1 MHSLTQQPFPAQA
14 DAARPTLPIL
24 PAFAGVALL
33 AVLTA
38 CQTTPPANAD
48 LDAARSAV
56 AQARANPYVGRA
68 GAVEL
73 ERAQLAL
80 QRAEGSWNTRADN
93 DDVRHLSYIARRRA
107 EAALAVGAQAQADER
122 LQQAGAD
129 RERLRLQART
139 READLATQR
148 ARAAQA
154 NAQNA
159 QASAQTAQNQAAQSR
174 EQADSARQQASQ
186 QSELARQQAERAAAL
201 QRDLQDLQ
209 AKSTQRGMVVTMGD
223 VLFATGKANLQPGA
237 QRNVEK
243 LANVLKQHPE
253 RKVLVEGFTD
263 NVGSDDLNLELSR
276 RRAESFAGALQE
288 AGVPPARIE
297 VRAHGEEMP
306 VADNNTPAG
315 RQQNRRVEILFSDG
329 QGQFAAP

>member
-1 MHSLTQQPFPAQA
+1 MESLIHPPAA
-14 DAARPTLPIL
+14 VPVEAPRTGLPVV
-24 PAFAGVALL
+24 PAFAGLALV

-48 LDAARSAV
+48 LDAARGAV
-56 AQARANPYVGRA
+56 AQARANPYVSRA

-80 QRAEGSWNTRADN
+80 QRAESSWNTRAD
-93 DDVRHLSYIARRRA
+93 DEDVRHLSYIARRRA
-107 EAALAVGAQAQADER
+107 EAALAVGTQAQADER
-122 LQQAGAD
+122 LQQASAD

-139 READLATQR
+139 REAELATQH
-148 ARAAQA
+148 ARS
-154 NAQNA
+154 A
-159 QASAQTAQNQAAQSR
+159 QASAQTAQSQAAQSR
-174 EQADSARQQASQ
+174 EQADAARQQAAQ
-186 QSELARQQAERAAAL
+186 QAEAARQQAERAAAL
-201 QRDLQDLQ
+201 QRDLQELQ

-223 VLFATGKANLQPGA
+223 VLFASGKADLQPGA
-237 QRNVEK
+237 RRSVDK
-243 LANVLKQHPE
+243 LANVLKQYPE

-263 NVGSDDLNLELSR
+263 NVGSDEMNLELSR

-297 VRAHGEEMP
+297 VRAHGEELP
-306 VADNNTPAG
+306 VTSNDTPAG

-329 QGQFAAP
+329 QGQFASP